1 MKDENNNKKKW
12 NDASDEFELVMFI
25 RAFCVIFTIAF
36 IAIIGIRIINYGIRD
51 ILIPYFMIGFIL
63 FLVLSI
69 YFIFIIKI

>member
-36 IAIIGIRIINYGIRD
+36 IAMIGIRVIHFGIRD
-51 ILIPYFMIGFIL
+51 TLIPYFMIGFIV

-69 YFIFIIKI
+69 YSLFIIKT